1 MKKQLTKYQR
11 FFLACLGINHD
22 RLQHPTIG
30 RKLKQAQRGD
40 IVVTDSGARL
50 PFDCVS
56 NLKSKFMWCSL
67 KKNIGVVNSK
77 AITDIIR
84 PAPEPKAVPEIV
96 EWLRKFIAGIEYAMK
111 EIIKA
116 DVILSATGQ

>member
-1 MKKQLTKYQR
+1 MTDFNTLP
-11 FFLACLGINHD
+11 LAE
-22 RLQHPTIG
+22 
-30 RKLKQAQRGD
+30 KLKQAQRGD

-56 NLKSKFMWCSL
+56 NDKKQIYVVLS

-96 EWLRKFIAGIEYAMK
+96 EWLRKFIAGIEYAIEGNNK
-111 EIIKA
+111 SRCH
-116 DVILSATGQ
+116 LSATGAIRLCKKLAEHFEQESRK